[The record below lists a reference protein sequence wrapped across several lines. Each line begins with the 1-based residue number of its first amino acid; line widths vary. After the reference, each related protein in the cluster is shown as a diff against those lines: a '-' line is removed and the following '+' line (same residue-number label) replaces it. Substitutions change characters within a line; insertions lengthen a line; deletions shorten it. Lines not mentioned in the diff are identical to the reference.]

1 MGSDRFPGLPSNCRR
16 CRPQDGPSR
25 PACRRSPRRR
35 SPTSSCRSM
44 PFAARRPAVPSRWL
58 STCGSTSSGRP
69 RRRVRVQVD
78 LVCVA
83 AWPVGPGQRR
93 RLPQT
98 QAAARVE
105 PSQSHTEGRPKT
117 SLAAANSGSS
127 VASGSQSPASMT
139 RMASVA
145 VGGDRVHGEGQR
157 CRPPRRGRRMPP
169 FRSPATSAPSR
180 RRSACRPAKS

>member
-1 MGSDRFPGLPSNCRR
+1 MGSDRFPGLPSSCRR

-58 STCGSTSSGRP
+58 STCGSTSSGRLT
-69 RRRVRVQVD
+69 RRVRVQVD
-78 LVCVA
+78 SVCGA

-105 PSQSHTEGRPKT
+105 PSQSHTAEDLLGGREQRQLSRKRISEPR
-117 SLAAANSGSS
+117 LDDEDGLGRRRRGS
-127 VASGSQSPASMT
+127 
-139 RMASVA
+139 R
-145 VGGDRVHGEGQR
+145 
-157 CRPPRRGRRMPP
+157 PRRGSTVSTAAPRKANATIQVPCNVRA
-169 FRSPATSAPSR
+169 FSEAIGLPASEVL
-180 RRSACRPAKS
+180 K